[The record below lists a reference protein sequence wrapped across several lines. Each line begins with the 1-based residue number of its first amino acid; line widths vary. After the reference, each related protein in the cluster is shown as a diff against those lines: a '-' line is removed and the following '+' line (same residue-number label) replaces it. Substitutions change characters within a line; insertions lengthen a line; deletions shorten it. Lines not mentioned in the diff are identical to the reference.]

1 MLDIAPPR
9 FRVEEEEDR
18 RGTFVAEP
26 LPRGLGHTIGNSLRR
41 VMLSGLTGAAVT
53 KIRLTGVR
61 HEFSTMPDVK
71 EDVVDIILNIKGLK
85 FKLERDEPIELQI
98 QKDGPGEVTAADI
111 ELKADVEVVD
121 PSAYIA
127 SVSSGGHLDL
137 RLTVERGQG
146 YRRAEGNKSEADPIG
161 VIAVDSLFSPVQ
173 RVNDSVTETR
183 AGARADLDSLRMEVF
198 TDGRID
204 PQEAV
209 HEASKQLMDYPG
221 LFTPGSPVHAQAD
234 GRPRGGR
241 GGGPGGAAGGGA
253 GGRGAASQRLHC
265 LGLFTDGSRVR
276 GRADGRQRGGRAV
289 IQDERPV
296 EDLEL
301 TVRSYNCLKREGVD
315 TIGQLATMTE
325 EELMNIRNLGMKSV
339 DEIRSKLLEYG
350 YALDSEGLD
359 EAR

>member
-9 FRVEEEEDR
+9 FRVEEEEGR

-26 LPRGLGHTIGNSLRR
+26 LPRGLGHTLGNSLRR
-41 VMLSGLTGAAVT
+41 VMLSGLTGAAIT
-53 KIRLTGVR
+53 KIRIEGVS
-61 HEFSTMPDVK
+61 HEFSTIEGVK
-71 EDVVDIILNIKGLK
+71 E
-85 FKLERDEPIELQI
+85 
-98 QKDGPGEVTAADI
+98 
-111 ELKADVEVVD
+111 
-121 PSAYIA
+121 AYLA
-127 SVSSGGHLDL
+127 SVSDGGHHDM

-146 YRRAEGNKSEADPIG
+146 YARAEQNKSDADPIG

-173 RVNDSVTETR
+173 RVNYTVTETR

-198 TDGRID
+198 TDGRIE
-204 PQEAV
+204 PQEALQD
-209 HEASKQLMDYPG
+209 ASKQLMD
-221 LFTPGSPVHAQAD
+221 F
-234 GRPRGGR
+234 
-241 GGGPGGAAGGGA
+241 
-253 GGRGAASQRLHC
+253 
-265 LGLFTDGSRVR
+265 LGLFTDGYQ
-276 GRADGRQRGGRAV
+276 GAGAPDARQRGGRPV
-289 IQDERPV
+289 ITDERPV

-350 YALDSEGLD
+350 YSLESEGN

>member
-9 FRVEEEEDR
+9 FRVEEEEGQ

-41 VMLSGLTGAAVT
+41 VMLSGLMGAAVT
-53 KIRLTGVR
+53 KIRVEGVS
-61 HEFSTMPDVK
+61 HEFSTVPGVK

-111 ELKADVEVVD
+111 EVKADVEIVD
-121 PSAYIA
+121 PGVYLA
-127 SVSSGGHLDL
+127 SVSEGGHLDM
-137 RLTVERGQG
+137 RLTIELGQG
-146 YRRAEGNKSEADPIG
+146 YRRAEGNKSDADPIG

-173 RVNDSVTETR
+173 RVNYSVTETR

-198 TDGRID
+198 TDGRIE

-209 HEASKQLMDYPG
+209 QEASKQLMDY
-221 LFTPGSPVHAQAD
+221 
-234 GRPRGGR
+234 
-241 GGGPGGAAGGGA
+241 
-253 GGRGAASQRLHC
+253 
-265 LGLFTDGSRVR
+265 LGLFTDGYPVQ
-276 GRADGRQRGGRAV
+276 GAVDGRQRGGRAV

-350 YALDSEGLD
+350 YALDSEGVD

>member
-9 FRVEEEEDR
+9 FRVEEEEGQ

-53 KIRLTGVR
+53 KIRVEGVS
-61 HEFSTMPDVK
+61 HEFSTVPGVK

-111 ELKADVEVVD
+111 EVKADVEIVD
-121 PSAYIA
+121 PGVYLA
-127 SVSSGGHLDL
+127 SVSEGGHLDM
-137 RLTVERGQG
+137 RLTIELGQG
-146 YRRAEGNKSEADPIG
+146 YRRAEGNKSDADPIG

-173 RVNDSVTETR
+173 RVNYSVTETR

-209 HEASKQLMDYPG
+209 QEASKQLMDY
-221 LFTPGSPVHAQAD
+221 
-234 GRPRGGR
+234 
-241 GGGPGGAAGGGA
+241 
-253 GGRGAASQRLHC
+253 
-265 LGLFTDGSRVR
+265 LGLFTDGYQVQGATDS
-276 GRADGRQRGGRAV
+276 RQRGGRAI

>member
-9 FRVEEEEDR
+9 FRVEEEEGQ

-53 KIRLTGVR
+53 KIRVEGVS
-61 HEFSTMPDVK
+61 HEFSTVPGVK

-111 ELKADVEVVD
+111 EVKADVEIVD
-121 PSAYIA
+121 PGVYLA
-127 SVSSGGHLDL
+127 SVSEGGHLDM
-137 RLTVERGQG
+137 RLTIELGQG
-146 YRRAEGNKSEADPIG
+146 YRRAEGNKSDADPIG

-173 RVNDSVTETR
+173 RVNYSVTETR

-209 HEASKQLMDYPG
+209 QEASKQLMDY
-221 LFTPGSPVHAQAD
+221 
-234 GRPRGGR
+234 
-241 GGGPGGAAGGGA
+241 
-253 GGRGAASQRLHC
+253 
-265 LGLFTDGSRVR
+265 LGLFTDGYQVQ
-276 GRADGRQRGGRAV
+276 GAVDGRQRGGRAV

>member
-1 MLDIAPPR
+1 
-9 FRVEEEEDR
+9 
-18 RGTFVAEP
+18 
-26 LPRGLGHTIGNSLRR
+26 
-41 VMLSGLTGAAVT
+41 MLSGLTGAAVT
-53 KIRLTGVR
+53 KIRIEGVS
-61 HEFSTMPDVK
+61 HEFSTIEGVK

-85 FKLERDEPIELQI
+85 FQLEREEP
-98 QKDGPGEVTAADI
+98 I

-121 PSAYIA
+121 PEAYIA
-127 SVSSGGHLDL
+127 SVSEGGHLDM

-146 YRRAEGNKSEADPIG
+146 YARAEQNKSDADPIG

-173 RVNDSVTETR
+173 RVNYTVTETR

-198 TDGRID
+198 TDGRIE
-204 PQEAV
+204 PQEALQ
-209 HEASKQLMDYPG
+209 EASRQLMD
-221 LFTPGSPVHAQAD
+221 F
-234 GRPRGGR
+234 
-241 GGGPGGAAGGGA
+241 
-253 GGRGAASQRLHC
+253 
-265 LGLFTDGSRVR
+265 LGLFTDGYR
-276 GRADGRQRGGRAV
+276 GAGVPEAGQRGGRAV
-289 IQDERPV
+289 ITDERPV

-350 YALDSEGLD
+350 YSLESEGN

>member
-9 FRVEEEEDR
+9 FRVEDEDER
-18 RGTFVAEP
+18 RGLFIAEP
-26 LPRGLGHTIGNSLRR
+26 LPRGLGHTLGNSLRR

-53 KIRLTGVR
+53 KVRIEGVS
-61 HEFSTMPDVK
+61 HEFSTIPGVK
-71 EDVVDIILNIKGLK
+71 EDVVDIILNIKELR
-85 FKLERDEPIELQI
+85 FKLEREEPIELEI
-98 QKDGPGEVTAADI
+98 TKDGPGEVRAADI

-121 PSAYIA
+121 PEAYIA
-127 SVSSGGHLDL
+127 SVSEGGHLDM

-146 YRRAEGNKSEADPIG
+146 YARAEQNKSDADPIG

-173 RVNDSVTETR
+173 RVNYSVAETR
-183 AGARADLDSLRMEVF
+183 AGARADLDSLQIEVF
-198 TDGRID
+198 TDGRIE
-204 PQEAV
+204 PREALQEA
-209 HEASKQLMDYPG
+209 SRQLIG
-221 LFTPGSPVHAQAD
+221 I
-234 GRPRGGR
+234 
-241 GGGPGGAAGGGA
+241 
-253 GGRGAASQRLHC
+253 
-265 LGLFTDGSRVR
+265 LGLFTDGYQGSA
-276 GRADGRQRGGRAV
+276 GGDGRRASGRPV
-289 IQDERPV
+289 ITDERPV

-350 YALDSEGLD
+350 YSLESEGN